1 MVLLLWLNISK
12 NIIISNFH
20 LQDIYS
26 KLFVYI
32 CYIAIVY
39 FFVPD
44 IVLLSQLINK
54 EIKMKGYTMT
64 QKTEMAK
71 SECAKVYKEN
81 PNMDLD
87 EQEELCYLIKEFI
100 FNELPTVK

>member
-1 MVLLLWLNISK
+1 MVLLLWLNNSK
-12 NIIISNFH
+12 NIIIANFD
-20 LQDIYS
+20 LQDIYL
-26 KLFVYI
+26 KLFVYV

-54 EIKMKGYTMT
+54 ERKMKSYTMA